1 MEARYRGSRDT
12 KVSARTTGDDM
23 KYALLLTVLL
33 LAGCST
39 EAVYLKHP
47 NGSVVQCGPYDTTVA
62 GHEVMAAMRERS
74 CLDDYQRQGFVRVP
88 KP

>member
-1 MEARYRGSRDT
+1 
-12 KVSARTTGDDM
+12 M
-23 KYALLLTVLL
+23 KQLLMIGCAAGLLL
-33 LAGCST
+33 GCST